1 MEDNTTKEDQGF
13 HSYLDK
19 AVGNVNVT
27 YSNMGNLR
35 ASPLRKKKSFSP
47 ANAPV
52 YISYGMSMT
61 PSKH

>member
-13 HSYLDK
+13 HSYLDE

-52 YISYGMSMT
+52 YIS
-61 PSKH
+61 